1 MPVSSRLDT
10 RYIDIVRF
18 LESNH
23 YSVALFNIKE
33 YSREEMIVASKLTP
47 KQQRFVDEYLIDLN
61 ATQAAIRAGYSPKTA
76 NRIAAENLS
85 KPVIQAA
92 IQQRQKKNE
101 TKLEISQERII
112 RELASIA
119 FANGADFAEVIEL
132 GGLQTVEFKA
142 TKDLPAEKRAAIASI
157 KSGSSGMEVKTY
169 DKLKAMELLGK
180 YLGYLNPAGDT
191 AKATSLADAIMEAYT
206 QRKEDNKE

>member
-1 MPVSSRLDT
+1 
-10 RYIDIVRF
+10 
-18 LESNH
+18 
-23 YSVALFNIKE
+23 
-33 YSREEMIVASKLTP
+33 MIVASKLTP

-76 NRIAAENLS
+76 KEQGARLLS
-85 KPVIQAA
+85 KANIQAE
-92 IQQRQKKNE
+92 IQKRQRKTE
-101 TKLEISQERII
+101 AKLEISQERII
-112 RELASIA
+112 QELASIA
-119 FANGADFAEVIEL
+119 FANGADFAEVVEVSGL
-132 GGLQTVEFKA
+132 ELQTVKFKA
-142 TKDLPAEKRAAIASI
+142 TEKLPAEKRAAIASI

-206 QRKEDNKE
+206 LRKEGDKE

>member
-1 MPVSSRLDT
+1 M
-10 RYIDIVRF
+10 
-18 LESNH
+18 
-23 YSVALFNIKE
+23 VALFIIKE
-33 YSREEMIVASKLTP
+33 YCREEMIVASKLTP

-119 FANGADFAEVIEL
+119 FANGADFAEVVEVAGL
-132 GGLQTVEFKA
+132 ELQTVKFKA

>member
-1 MPVSSRLDT
+1 M
-10 RYIDIVRF
+10 
-18 LESNH
+18 
-23 YSVALFNIKE
+23 
-33 YSREEMIVASKLTP
+33 ASKLTP

-119 FANGADFAEVIEL
+119 FANGADFAEVVEVAGL
-132 GGLQTVEFKA
+132 ELQTVKFKA